1 MSGNWHD
8 VVDNLK
14 TRTQETFLTCPD
26 EILRFR
32 YGVITHSDAGKLSFD
47 QYFGHWVHMY
57 AWYLDKVYDVN
68 QIIAMTRDPSFDYRM
83 IKRVF
88 WAIVADGVRFTAIY
102 GGQKLIAEAT
112 KEVYE
117 SMDSVGSADD
127 MALLLQTYHTY
138 LSQLY
143 WWFHWYFPW
152 GIGPVLCHRQSAED
166 IKEMVRL
173 SGPLD
178 EAKTA

>member
-1 MSGNWHD
+1 MAKNWKEVRD
-8 VVDNLK
+8 EIQ
-14 TRTQETFLTCPD
+14 RGSAESFLTCPD

-32 YGVITHSDAGKLSFD
+32 YGIITHSDAGKLSLD

-68 QIIAMTRDPSFDYRM
+68 QIIRLSRDPGFDYRQ

-88 WAIVADGVRFTAIY
+88 WAIVAEGAGFTAAY
-102 GGQKLIAEAT
+102 GGQKLIAAAT
-112 KEVYE
+112 AEVYE
-117 SMDSVGSADD
+117 AMDSVTNAEE
-127 MALLLQTYHTY
+127 MALLLETYHSY

-152 GIGPVLCHRQSAED
+152 GIGPVLCHRWSIED
-166 IKEMVRL
+166 VKEMVRL
-173 SGPLD
+173 SGQGT
-178 EAKTA
+178 KRVSS

>member
-1 MSGNWHD
+1 MAGDWKQV
-8 VVDNLK
+8 VVDLK
-14 TRTQETFLTCPD
+14 QKTNDTFLTCPD

-32 YGVITHSDAGKLSFD
+32 YGIITHSDAGKLSLD

-68 QIIAMTRDPSFDYRM
+68 QIIILARDPGFNYRN

-102 GGQKLIAEAT
+102 GGQKLIAAAT
-112 KEVYE
+112 ASVYE
-117 SMDSVGSADD
+117 SMDSVCSAED
-127 MALLLQTYHTY
+127 MASLLETYHTY

-152 GIGPVLCHRQSAED
+152 GIGPVLCHRQSLDD

-173 SGPLD
+173 SGQSM
-178 EAKTA
+178 